1 MNEVLN
7 EQNIFLEVEAKSK
20 EVLIEFL
27 AEKLYIAGKL
37 SDKDIFIEDIY
48 KREAE
53 GITGIENGLAL
64 PHGKSKGVKETTIL
78 IAKLKKA
85 IEWET
90 LDDSPVDLVVL
101 FAVRLEDKNEVHLK
115 LLSRIAGNLS
125 EEENIEEIKKSTDKT
140 QIIKILEKEW

>member
-20 EVLIEFL
+20 EELIEFL

-125 EEENIEEIKKSTDKT
+125 EEENIEEIKKSTNKT

>member
-20 EVLIEFL
+20 EELIEFL
-27 AEKLYIAGKL
+27 AEKLHVAGKL
-37 SDKDIFIEDIY
+37 SDKEVFIEDIY

-78 IAKLKKA
+78 VAKLKEP

-115 LLSRIAGNLS
+115 LLSKIAGNLS
-125 EEENIEEIKKSTDKT
+125 EEENIEEIKKLTDKT

>member
-20 EVLIEFL
+20 EELIEFL

-140 QIIKILEKEW
+140 QIIKILEREW

>member
-20 EVLIEFL
+20 EELIEFL

-37 SDKDIFIEDIY
+37 SNKDIFIEDIY

>member
-7 EQNIFLEVEAKSK
+7 EQNIFLGVEAKSK
-20 EVLIEFL
+20 EELIEIL
-27 AEKLYIAGKL
+27 AEKLYVAGKL
-37 SDKDIFIEDIY
+37 SDKNIFIEDIY

-78 IAKLKKA
+78 VAKLKKP

-115 LLSRIAGNLS
+115 LLSKIAGNLS
-125 EEENIEEIKKSTDKT
+125 EEENIEEIKKLTDKT

>member
-7 EQNIFLEVEAKSK
+7 EQNIFLEVEVKSK
-20 EVLIEFL
+20 EELIEFL
-27 AEKLYIAGKL
+27 AEKLYLADKL
-37 SDKDIFIEDIY
+37 LDKKLFIEDIY
-48 KREAE
+48 KREKE

-78 IAKLKKA
+78 VAKLKNP

-90 LDDSPVDLVVL
+90 LDDLPVDLIVL

-115 LLSRIAGNLS
+115 LLSKIAGNLS
-125 EEENIEEIKKSTDKT
+125 EEENIEAIKKLTDKK
-140 QIIKILEKEW
+140 QIIEILEKEW

>member
-20 EVLIEFL
+20 EELIEFL